1 MFFFI
6 PKAKEQCSLC
16 DTSFLWENTNHT
28 CMQVDTHSDIPC
40 VSVWHVV
47 QNTVHVATSQH
58 PGGEETSSDVSAFK
72 LRGGEGVRRE
82 EVGRE
87 KAPFSSFL
95 PRFPTT
101 LLPVFSFLPS
111 TSYQSSTSSTPIAL
125 LTAWDCCLTP
135 LRHISP
141 VIIVSTNRESR
152 LTSTGV
158 VSILG
163 GGGWIVSAFGFEAIL
178 VASSCSSK
186 ILGRLK

>member
-1 MFFFI
+1 M
-6 PKAKEQCSLC
+6 
-16 DTSFLWENTNHT
+16 H
-28 CMQVDTHSDIPC
+28 VHIPC

-58 PGGEETSSDVSAFK
+58 PGGEETSSDVPAFK
-72 LRGGEGVRRE
+72 LRGGEGVTRE

-101 LLPVFSFLPS
+101 LLPVFSFLPP
-111 TSYQSSTSSTPIAL
+111 TSYQSSTSSTPIAV
-125 LTAWDCCLTP
+125 LTAWGCGLTP

-163 GGGWIVSAFGFEAIL
+163 GGGWIVSAFGFETIL